1 MSVNGKDRE
10 FRHPGISYLDYKA
23 LEMDRVLTA
32 FLARLWHRGLPSR
45 LRRNRELTVDSFVEL
60 IRDYPEGF
68 AGFAADTDTTRR
80 WVETHLLDLVSRGRT
95 TAKVAG
101 PRPLH
106 GFAYR
111 FRNSR
116 QSRSYGAD
124 EQLYTMLEH
133 SSSGDYVLSRLR
145 GFFFPGVESGT
156 GRITSAVTTDV
167 ETQALLHLVAQAEGH
182 IADTPN
188 DAAPHRVYAPP
199 CPQQEEL
206 LAEDVLK
213 LLQHEQQIPRS
224 VLVDYLKL
232 LFAFHLALHHLRM
245 MKLVPAAV
253 ALGRLDTGCA
263 TGHRGGAAHC
273 TYQPH
278 LFTDLTG
285 LPDSGPARLAARSAE
300 AWYRRIPAF
309 VQASY
314 TIKKLDDLAEYLVG
328 RGRYVYA
335 GGKRYFTAAE
345 LLPLLSSG
353 YEGERE
359 AYAAARLAVVLGSV
373 KPEDQPSEVRQLT
386 SLGLSE
392 FSVYI
397 ELLQYYRGAN
407 RRSYFT
413 DCLDSMLL
421 RNRPGAL
428 LAGTRGKQGGR
439 RFALDSR
446 LLEVLLQICLLQPD
460 GRGGFSTTAL
470 RVDEFLSVLRERYG
484 LHVDRLPHDDGF
496 SGGHLDDQ
504 AALRE
509 NRAAFLHRLREIG
522 YYQDMSDA
530 YLTQTITPRYHVGS
544 ATSVSGEVR

>member
-1 MSVNGKDRE
+1 MSVVGKDRE

-45 LRRNRELTVDSFVEL
+45 LRRNRELTVQNFVQL
-60 IRDYPEGF
+60 IHEYSQGFEGF
-68 AGFAADTDTTRR
+68 DTDTTER
-80 WVETHLLDLVSRGRT
+80 WATTHLLDLVSRGR
-95 TAKVAG
+95 AAEKVAG

-111 FRNSR
+111 FRNAR
-116 QSRSYGAD
+116 QSRPYGAD

-133 SSSGDYVLSRLR
+133 SKFGDYVLSRLR

-156 GRITSAVTTDV
+156 GRITSDVTTDV

-188 DAAPHRVYAPP
+188 DQAPHRVYPP
-199 CPQQEEL
+199 LCPQPENL

-232 LFAFHLALHHLRM
+232 LFAFHLALYHLRM
-245 MKLVPAAV
+245 MKLLPAAV
-253 ALGRLDTGCA
+253 AMGRLDAGCA
-263 TGHRGGAAHC
+263 TGHQGDAARC
-273 TYQPH
+273 AYQP
-278 LFTDLTG
+278 LVFADLTG
-285 LPDSGPARLAARSAE
+285 LSGSGPAQLAAHSAE
-300 AWYRRIPAF
+300 AWYRRIPEF
-309 VQASY
+309 IQASY

-328 RGRYVYA
+328 RGRFSYV
-335 GGKRYFTAAE
+335 GGRRYFAAAE
-345 LLPLLSSG
+345 LLPLLGTG
-353 YEGERE
+353 YEEERE
-359 AYAAARLAVVLGSV
+359 AYAKARLAGILGSV
-373 KPEDQPSEVRQLT
+373 KPEDQPAEVRQIT
-386 SLGLSE
+386 SFGLPE
-392 FSVYI
+392 FTVYI

-407 RRSYFT
+407 RRGYFT

-428 LAGTRGKQGGR
+428 LAGTRGKQGVR

-460 GRGGFSTTAL
+460 GGGGFSTAAL
-470 RVDEFLSVLRERYG
+470 RVDEFLALLRERYG
-484 LHVDRLPHDDGF
+484 LYVDRLPRADGF
-496 SGGHLDDQ
+496 TGDQLDDQ

-509 NRAAFLHRLREIG
+509 NRAAFIHRLREIG

-530 YLTQTITPRYHVGS
+530 YLTQTITPRYHVPATLPVSGS
-544 ATSVSGEVR
+544 AR